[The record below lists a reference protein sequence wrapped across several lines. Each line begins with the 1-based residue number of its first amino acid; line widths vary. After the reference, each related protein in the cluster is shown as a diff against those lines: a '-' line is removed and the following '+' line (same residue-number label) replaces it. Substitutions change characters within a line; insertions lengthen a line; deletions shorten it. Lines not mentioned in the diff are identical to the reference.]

1 MQSNPV
7 RASALVVAIAVAIAI
22 GVAAGALVQAEVPSE
37 QPGTIATLPEP
48 RAHWIWV
55 SDLLLERSALIDLDE
70 GRFLGMIE
78 GGYGNWLPLFPGRR
92 AEIYI
97 AGTYYSRRSRG
108 ERTDTLTVFDR
119 PTLAPV
125 DEVVIPPR
133 RAISAVA
140 LAHAGLS
147 DDERFVAVLNG
158 TPGLSL
164 SIVDVERR
172 AFVGEIP
179 TPGCSLVY
187 PAGPRR
193 FLMLCGDGAGL
204 TVTLDAQ
211 GLEAGRVRSEPFFDP
226 IHDPVTEK
234 AVRWGDRWLFVSF
247 EGWLHVADAS
257 AETITF
263 EAPWSLLDD
272 DDRADGWRIGGRQH
286 LAVHESSGRLF
297 SLVHR
302 GEDGS
307 HKESGEELWVY
318 DLKTRKRTQ
327 RIELVSPGVTVMGV
341 DLIGDDWFTR
351 WLVDSFVPAAVDR
364 IAVTQDHEP
373 LLVTAS
379 DFSGSLGIYDARSG
393 EFVGRVAPVGMT
405 SGLLIAPFG
414 GAPRS

>member
-1 MQSNPV
+1 MLRGGGSMRSIRA
-7 RASALVVAIAVAIAI
+7 RASALLL
-22 GVAAGALVQAEVPSE
+22 AAAAAAALVHAEVAPE

-48 RAHWIWV
+48 QAHWIWV

-78 GGYGNWLPLFPGRR
+78 GGYGTWLPLFPSRR
-92 AEIYI
+92 PEIYI
-97 AGTYYSRRSRG
+97 AGTFYSRRTRG
-108 ERTDTLTVFDR
+108 QRTDVLTIFDR
-119 PTLAPV
+119 RTLAPV

-133 RAISAVA
+133 RAISAVS

-172 AFVGEIP
+172 AFVGEIA
-179 TPGCSLVY
+179 TPGCSLVF

-204 TVTLDAQ
+204 TISLDAD
-211 GLEAGRVRSEPFFDP
+211 GRESRRVRSAPFFDP
-226 IHDPVTEK
+226 VRDPVTEK

-247 EGWLHVADAS
+247 EGWLYVADCS
-257 AETITF
+257 GDTVRF

-302 GEDGS
+302 GEEGS
-307 HKESGEELWVY
+307 HKDAGEELWVY
-318 DLKTRKRTQ
+318 DLETRTRTQ
-327 RIELVSPGVTVMGV
+327 RIELLSPGVTVMGF
-341 DLIGDDWFTR
+341 DLLGDDWFST
-351 WLVDSFVPAAVDR
+351 WLVDTFVPAVVDR
-364 IAVTQDHEP
+364 VAVTQDREP

-379 DFSGSLGIYDARSG
+379 DFTGSLGIYDARTG
-393 EFVGRVAPVGMT
+393 EFKRRVAPVGMT
-405 SGLLIAPFG
+405 SGLLVAPFG
-414 GAPRS
+414 GAPR